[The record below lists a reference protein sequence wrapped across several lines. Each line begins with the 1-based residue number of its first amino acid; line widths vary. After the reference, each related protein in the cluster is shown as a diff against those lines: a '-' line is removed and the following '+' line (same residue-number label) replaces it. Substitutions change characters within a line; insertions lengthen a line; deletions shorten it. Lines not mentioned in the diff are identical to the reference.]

1 MKINRVHPIF
11 LKGYSITGGSVVLD
25 REVAREF
32 LDEELKGMEILRDIS
47 KEELVESLFFL
58 TFFDFFII

>member
-1 MKINRVHPIF
+1 
-11 LKGYSITGGSVVLD
+11 VLD

-47 KEELVESLFFL
+47 KEALVESLFFL
-58 TFFDFFII
+58 AFFDFFII